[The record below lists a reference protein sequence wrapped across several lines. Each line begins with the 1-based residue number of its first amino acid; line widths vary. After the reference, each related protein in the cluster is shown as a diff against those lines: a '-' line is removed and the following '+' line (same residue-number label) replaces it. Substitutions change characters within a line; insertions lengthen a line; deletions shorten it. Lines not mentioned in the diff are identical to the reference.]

1 MKKLL
6 FLLSNSILF
15 SLSALFIYNLNSK
28 NNSENS
34 SFVLK
39 QTKKEETDLSKIFD
53 NRAYISIQERDKDP
67 KPKVVNALKAKF
79 PTVDFSQL
87 EIDVKPDRGGVDV
100 FINPKQSSKYKNKAK
115 IPCYPKEDVS
125 KKFEH
130 IDSRNLESIEINTEK
145 EIQKAINKKGISSQP
160 EVDFKIINIR
170 ESSATLESTLEGDFY
185 GLIEVKFIAAN
196 KNLSSII
203 YESSIKV
210 NKPTTDEI
218 ANAIKKQYPSIKNEN
233 LDLQIDE
240 EKKTIKITINSKT
253 TFVGSVLLTYELPKT
268 QELPKKP
275 LESKTDKNLDSEM
288 LSDQPQETPK
298 KPSEGSTIK
307 NENKK
312 QPESEPDLSNLSTS
326 NQPESKSNKTMNYNP
341 PVIDKS
347 LKSNSNTSNLQI
359 PNKESSNS
367 KTGSK
372 GSKTGVIVGSTLG
385 VSGVVVTGAIGSWIY
400 FKKRK

>member
-312 QPESEPDLSNLSTS
+312 QPKSEPDLSNLSTS

-367 KTGSK
+367 KKGSS

-385 VSGVVVTGAIGSWIY
+385 VSGVVVTGAVGSWIY